1 MVSNRKKLSA
11 EDEMGILELEKK
23 SARNYKNRRII
34 PWNETYQLYRDNVI
48 SNRFTQRQS
57 INVPLMKY
65 GIATNLKDIDD
76 VPVLTFRNLDN
87 DQQAEIYYNELWKET
102 ARREKLVVKDLVDK
116 KQILLFGRSFK
127 KLNIEDGKV
136 TFEIISPEDILVQR
150 YVDPSNLESARC
162 VIQTGIY
169 RTLTNILDNDDY
181 LDSGKSKLRSYV
193 SESPTVAQEETQS
206 DMVRKGQRLQDLGV
220 DDTLSPVVGETY
232 IELNEIYRFEY
243 SEELKEE
250 VIFLYTV
257 ADISGTLIK
266 LQKKEF
272 CKIFGE
278 TRDDFWY
285 YHFPFSACA
294 GDPERTDFWSDG
306 AGDVLRQINK
316 VLNTWTG
323 QLVENRTLRNF
334 NMNYYDSSES
344 SFVPQ
349 TFTPEPWGWY
359 PLPGKPQDVL
369 QSVQVADLSESLDE
383 MQFLIAIGEKAIAA
397 TATQTGDTMNNVT
410 LGEVQLALSNAQ
422 ERVKGL
428 DPLIQDSW
436 EDFGIKYIK
445 LLEGRSDLLN
455 DMTISRR
462 GRLGKKMYTK
472 TIKESDWKTPMGYV
486 VEVRTKANKGAEDTD
501 MLQKLNYAKTLMPE
515 NIPLTEIVEKKSV
528 EFAGLNS
535 DDQSRV
541 IEFQK
546 QLRDQMLSNPLQQ
559 LGPGAPVQGT
569 QPMGAGMQPQMPMQG
584 AMQ

>member
-1 MVSNRKKLSA
+1 
-11 EDEMGILELEKK
+11 
-23 SARNYKNRRII
+23 
-34 PWNETYQLYRDNVI
+34 
-48 SNRFTQRQS
+48 
-57 INVPLMKY
+57 
-65 GIATNLKDIDD
+65 
-76 VPVLTFRNLDN
+76 
-87 DQQAEIYYNELWKET
+87 
-102 ARREKLVVKDLVDK
+102 
-116 KQILLFGRSFK
+116 
-127 KLNIEDGKV
+127 
-136 TFEIISPEDILVQR
+136 
-150 YVDPSNLESARC
+150 
-162 VIQTGIY
+162 
-169 RTLTNILDNDDY
+169 
-181 LDSGKSKLRSYV
+181 
-193 SESPTVAQEETQS
+193 
-206 DMVRKGQRLQDLGV
+206 MVRKGQRLQDLGV